1 VTSIPL
7 GGIRFLVEHRN
18 PGPGGGPTLRVY
30 DAEEGGNERLRFD
43 CFQQQ
48 GHWHLDP
55 AGADTVTLFDPG
67 LESIGWTV
75 DLLRRDFVGLAAR
88 ANLPAPRVAPDALA
102 AALDRIEIELRN
114 PPLDLDAVRPSDRRP
129 SRGEKWTLYPDDVL
143 PLWVADMDFPI
154 ADPIRRMLR
163 FAVERSD
170 LGYPIHPA
178 PTDIGE
184 ITAARMQERFGWTLD
199 PARVEVLCDVV
210 QGLAV
215 SLLQFA
221 EPGEGAVIQTP
232 IYTPFLSNVR
242 HTGRRMVENP
252 LARDADGRYHVDL
265 DQLREVIDPA
275 TRLILLCN
283 PHNPTGRVF
292 RRQELEG
299 IAELALRHDLVVVS
313 DEIHADLVYPG
324 AEHIPFASLSPEVA
338 ERTVTLTGASKAFNV
353 AGLRCGIAIFG
364 SEARH
369 RRFNGLPRHAR
380 GGIGLL
386 GFEAIRMAWL
396 HAQPWLDQVLA
407 YLLQNRDH
415 VARFVAQE
423 LPGVRLHAPEATY
436 LAWLDC
442 RALGLETSPYRFF
455 LERAKVGLND
465 GPNYGSP
472 GEGFVRL
479 NFATSRAILGE
490 ALERMAKALRAR

>member
-1 VTSIPL
+1 VEIAQ
-7 GGIRFLVEHRN
+7 GGIRFVVEHRN

-30 DAEEGGNERLRFD
+30 DAEQGGAERLRFD
-43 CFQQQ
+43 CFQQS

-67 LESIGWTV
+67 LESIGWTL
-75 DLLRRDFVGLAAR
+75 DLLRRDFAGLAAR
-88 ANLPAPRVAPDALA
+88 ASLPAARIEPE
-102 AALDRIEIELRN
+102 ALDRIERGLRN
-114 PPLDLDAVRPSDRRP
+114 PPLDLDAVRPADRVP
-129 SRGEKWTLYPDDVL
+129 SRGEKWTLYPEDVL

-170 LGYPIHPA
+170 IGYPIHPA
-178 PTDIGE
+178 PTDMGE
-184 ITAARMQERFGWTLD
+184 ITAARMRERFGWTID

-221 EPGEGAVIQTP
+221 ASGEGAVVQTP
-232 IYTPFLSNVR
+232 IYPPFRGNVR
-242 HTGRRMVENP
+242 STGRRMVENP
-252 LARDADGRYHVDL
+252 LAYDASGFRVDL
-265 DQLREVIDPA
+265 DHLRKVIDPG
-275 TRLILLCN
+275 TRVILLCN

-292 RRQELEG
+292 RRDELEG

-324 AEHIPFASLSPEVA
+324 AQHIPFGSLSPEVA

-353 AGLRCGIAIFG
+353 AGLRCGLAIFG

-369 RRFNGLPRHAR
+369 QRFNGLPRHAR
-380 GGIGLL
+380 GGISML

-396 HAQPWLDQVLA
+396 HAQPWLDQVLP
-407 YLLQNRDH
+407 YLQQNRDH
-415 VARFVAQE
+415 LARFVAQE
-423 LPGVRLHAPEATY
+423 LPGVRFHVPEGTY
-436 LAWLDC
+436 LAWLDF
-442 RALGLETSPYRFF
+442 RALQLEPSPFEFF
-455 LERAKVGLND
+455 LRRAKVALSD
-465 GPNYGSP
+465 GPNFGKP

-479 NFATSRAILGE
+479 NFATSRPILGE

>member
-1 VTSIPL
+1 MTSIPL
-7 GGIRFLVEHRN
+7 GGIRFLVEHRS

-30 DAEEGGNERLRFD
+30 DAEEGGHERLRFD

-75 DLLRRDFVGLAAR
+75 DLLRHDFAGLAAR
-88 ANLPAPRVAPDALA
+88 ANLPAPRVAADALA
-102 AALDRIEIELRN
+102 AALDRIETLLRN
-114 PPLDLDAVRPSDRRP
+114 PPLDLDAVRAADRHP
-129 SRGEKWTLYPDDVL
+129 SRGEKWALYPEDVL

-170 LGYPIHPA
+170 VGYPIHPA

-184 ITAARMQERFGWTLD
+184 ITAARMRERFGWTLD

-221 EPGEGAVIQTP
+221 EPGEGAVVQTP
-232 IYTPFLSNVR
+232 IYPPFLGNVR
-242 HTGRRMVENP
+242 STGRRLVEAP
-252 LARDADGRYHVDL
+252 LAYGARGYEIDL
-265 DQLREVIDPA
+265 DALAAKIDA
-275 TRLILLCN
+275 GTRLVLICN

-292 RRQELEG
+292 RRNELDG

-324 AEHIPFASLSPEVA
+324 AHHVPFGSLSPEVA

-353 AGLRCGIAIFG
+353 AGLRCGLAIFG

-380 GGIGLL
+380 GGISLL

-407 YLLQNRDH
+407 YLQQNRDH

-423 LPGVRLHAPEATY
+423 LPGVRLHAPEGTY

-442 RALGLETSPYRFF
+442 NALALEPSPYEFF
-455 LERAKVGLND
+455 LQRARVALSD
-465 GPNYGSP
+465 GPNFGTP
-472 GEGFVRL
+472 GRGFVRI

>member
-1 VTSIPL
+1 MASLAL
-7 GGIRFLVEHRN
+7 GGIRFEVEHRN

-30 DAEEGGNERLRFD
+30 DAEQGGHERLRFD
-43 CFQQQ
+43 CFLDR

-55 AGADTVTLFDPG
+55 SGADAVTLFDPG

-75 DLLRRDFVGLAAR
+75 DTLRRDFAGLAAR
-88 ANLPAPRVAPDALA
+88 ANLPAPRVAPEALA
-102 AALDRIEIELRN
+102 AALDRIERDLRN
-114 PPLDLDAVRPSDRRP
+114 GPPDLDAVRPESRRP
-129 SRGEKWTLYPDDVL
+129 SRGEKWTLYPGDVL

-154 ADPIRRMLR
+154 ADPIRRVLR

-184 ITAARMQERFGWTLD
+184 ITAARMRERFDWAVD
-199 PARVEVLCDVV
+199 PAHVEVLGDVV

-221 EPGEGAVIQTP
+221 GPGEGALVQTP
-232 IYTPFLSNVR
+232 IYPPFLGNVR
-242 HTGRRMVENP
+242 ATGRRLVEVP
-252 LARDADGRYHVDL
+252 LAEGERGYEVDL
-265 DQLREVIDPA
+265 DALRARIDA
-275 TRLILLCN
+275 GTRLLLLCN

-299 IAELALRHDLVVVS
+299 LAELALRHDWVVVA
-313 DEIHADLVYPG
+313 DEIHGDLVHPG
-324 AEHIPFASLSPEVA
+324 HRHVPFASLSPEVS
-338 ERTVTLTGASKAFNV
+338 ERTVTLTAASKAFNI

-364 SEARH
+364 SEARR
-369 RRFNGLPRHAR
+369 RRFNELPRHVR
-380 GGIGLL
+380 GGVGVP
-386 GFEAIRMAWL
+386 GFEALRAAWR
-396 HAQPWLDQVLA
+396 HAQPWLDAVLP
-407 YLLQNRDH
+407 YLESNRDR
-415 VARFVAQE
+415 VVRFVADE
-423 LPGVRLHAPEATY
+423 LPGVRLHAPEGTY

-442 RALGLETSPYRFF
+442 RALALEPSPYEFF
-455 LERAKVGLND
+455 LQRARVALSD
-465 GPNYGSP
+465 GPNFGAP
-472 GEGFVRL
+472 GRGFVRL

>member
-1 VTSIPL
+1 MASLAL
-7 GGIRFLVEHRN
+7 GGIRFEVEHRN

-30 DAEEGGNERLRFD
+30 DAERGGQERLRFD
-43 CFQQQ
+43 CFLEK

-55 AGADTVTLFDPG
+55 SGADVVTLFDPG
-67 LESIGWTV
+67 LESIAWTL
-75 DLLRRDFVGLAAR
+75 DTLRRDFAALAAR
-88 ANLPAPRVAPDALA
+88 ANLPAARVAPDALA
-102 AALDRIEIELRN
+102 AALDRVERELRN
-114 PPLDLDAVRPSDRRP
+114 PPLDLDAVRPESRRP
-129 SRGEKWTLYPDDVL
+129 SRGEKWTLYEDDVL

-184 ITAARMQERFGWTLD
+184 ITAARMRERFGWTID

-215 SLLQFA
+215 SLLQYA
-221 EPGEGAVIQTP
+221 APGEGAVVQTP
-232 IYTPFLSNVR
+232 IYAPFRTNVR
-242 HTGRRMVENP
+242 NTGRRMVENP
-252 LARDADGRYHVDL
+252 LARDEGGFRVDL
-265 DQLREVIDPA
+265 DHLRAAIDA
-275 TRLILLCN
+275 GTRLILLCN

-292 RRQELEG
+292 RRDELEG
-299 IAELALRHDLVVVS
+299 IADLALRHDLVVVS

-324 AEHIPFASLSPEVA
+324 AKHVPFASLAPEVS

-353 AGLRCGIAIFG
+353 AGLRCGLAIFG
-364 SEARH
+364 SEARQQ
-369 RRFNGLPRHAR
+369 RFDALPRHVR
-380 GGIGLL
+380 GGISLP
-386 GFEAIRMAWL
+386 GFEAVRMAWL
-396 HAQPWLDQVLA
+396 HAQPWLDEVLP
-407 YLLQNRDH
+407 YLERNRDD

-423 LPGVRLHAPEATY
+423 MPGVRLHPPEGTY

-442 RALGLETSPYRFF
+442 NALGLEPSPFEFF
-455 LERAKVGLND
+455 LTRAKVALSH
-465 GPNYGSP
+465 GPHFGAP

>member
-1 VTSIPL
+1 MASFPL
-7 GGIRFLVEHRN
+7 AGIRFEVEHRN
-18 PGPGGGPTLRVY
+18 PGPGGGPTLRVF
-30 DAEEGGNERLRFD
+30 DAEAGGNERLRFD

-55 AGADTVTLFDPG
+55 AGADVVTLFDPG
-67 LESIGWTV
+67 LESIDWT
-75 DLLRRDFVGLAAR
+75 LETLRREFASLCAR
-88 ANLPAPRVAPDALA
+88 ANLPLPRVAPEVLA
-102 AALDRIEIELRN
+102 AAFDRIERDLRN
-114 PPLDLDAVRPSDRRP
+114 GPVDLDAVRPESRRP

-221 EPGEGAVIQTP
+221 EAGEGAVVQTP
-232 IYTPFLSNVR
+232 IYPPFRSNVR

-252 LARDADGRYHVDL
+252 LVRRDSGYEMDL
-265 DQLREVIDPA
+265 DQLRSAIDPG
-275 TRLILLCN
+275 TRLVLLCN
-283 PHNPTGRVF
+283 PHNPTGRIF
-292 RRQELEG
+292 RRAELEG
-299 IAELALRHDLVVVS
+299 VAELALRHDLVVVS
-313 DEIHADLVYPG
+313 DEIHEDLVYPG
-324 AEHIPFASLSPEVA
+324 AQHVPFASLAPEVA

-369 RRFNGLPRHAR
+369 ARFNGLPRHAR
-380 GGIGLL
+380 GGISML

-396 HAQPWLDQVLA
+396 HAQPWLDQVLP
-407 YLLQNRDH
+407 YLQQNRDH
-415 VARFVAQE
+415 VARFVAE
-423 LPGVRLHAPEATY
+423 EMPGVRFHPPEGTY
-436 LAWLDC
+436 LAWLDFG
-442 RALGLETSPYRFF
+442 ALDLEPSPFDFF
-455 LERAKVGLND
+455 LSTAKVGLSH
-465 GPNYGSP
+465 GPNFGAP